1 MLKRFGVFVMFTVS
15 VSNIQSCKYVLR
27 YPLIHSLLTQS
38 KYFCSNCLREVNI
51 ASRNNPK
58 IMQLDTPQFHS
69 IITPELQTLFNLFEK
84 YGYEIRIA
92 GGAVR
97 DLVNGSVP
105 KDLDFATTATPSQMK
120 EIFIKENIR
129 MFNTNGE
136 KHGTISVRLND
147 KENFEITT
155 LRIDVKTD
163 GRHAE
168 VEFTTNWKL
177 DASRRDLTINSMFMD
192 MNGIIY
198 DYFYGYDDLR
208 NKRVVFVDDPDKR
221 IKEDYLRILR
231 YFRFYGRIA
240 DKPDNHD
247 DEVIK
252 AIENNKDGLNRI
264 SGERIWAEL
273 SKMLTGNFA
282 GELMCKMIDIGLGPY
297 IGLPNHLNRTHFEE
311 VYNRCK
317 DNHLKPSALLS
328 ALFKDVED
336 VYNCNKRLK
345 WSSVE
350 RDLAYFITDFRDEFS
365 VAEKPLIR
373 CFTYMI
379 RYKLPS
385 IKEFVRELI
394 KYHHGNNTNLLDEFD
409 STPVPIVPFNP
420 STLISHGVP
429 PNKRLGLV
437 VEFLIDRWIES
448 DFKLTEDEL
457 VAMLPSAKE
466 HANKYIKNKSF
477 KKNNFPKYKF
487 K

>member
-198 DYFYGYDDLR
+198 DYFYGYDDR
-208 NKRVVFVDDPDKR
+208 SR
-221 IKEDYLRILR
+221 
-231 YFRFYGRIA
+231 A
-240 DKPDNHD
+240 
-247 DEVIK
+247 
-252 AIENNKDGLNRI
+252 A
-264 SGERIWAEL
+264 
-273 SKMLTGNFA
+273 
-282 GELMCKMIDIGLGPY
+282 
-297 IGLPNHLNRTHFEE
+297 
-311 VYNRCK
+311 
-317 DNHLKPSALLS
+317 
-328 ALFKDVED
+328 
-336 VYNCNKRLK
+336 
-345 WSSVE
+345 
-350 RDLAYFITDFRDEFS
+350 
-365 VAEKPLIR
+365 
-373 CFTYMI
+373 
-379 RYKLPS
+379 
-385 IKEFVRELI
+385 
-394 KYHHGNNTNLLDEFD
+394 
-409 STPVPIVPFNP
+409 
-420 STLISHGVP
+420 
-429 PNKRLGLV
+429 
-437 VEFLIDRWIES
+437 
-448 DFKLTEDEL
+448 
-457 VAMLPSAKE
+457 
-466 HANKYIKNKSF
+466 
-477 KKNNFPKYKF
+477 
-487 K
+487 